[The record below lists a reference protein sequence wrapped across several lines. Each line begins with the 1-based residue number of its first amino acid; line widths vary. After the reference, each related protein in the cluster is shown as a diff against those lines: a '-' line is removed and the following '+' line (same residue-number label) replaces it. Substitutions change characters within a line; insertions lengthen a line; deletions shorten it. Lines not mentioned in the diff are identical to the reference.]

1 MRFPFLVAHNIALRF
16 KCAGTAERVAFL
28 QLSLDKVRANLQAEI
43 DKGSERDKELIA
55 LYETREVNLLE
66 ELKIY
71 QQKPGVHR

>member
-1 MRFPFLVAHNIALRF
+1 M
-16 KCAGTAERVAFL
+16 AFL